1 MPVLQARMGCAIA
14 QMITSPS
21 LQRLRRAAF
30 GAVRRLSGRKAT
42 VHYFHQHDD
51 PYSQL
56 LASCLPALQA
66 RYRINIVAHAVPA
79 PDAAA
84 APDLQ
89 RLNDWS
95 ARDAQ
100 RIRSSLPALARS
112 QTQPLAIKSPTP
124 AELLRGAALRKKMGH
139 YLGATLYFE
148 GEWYWGTDRL
158 HYLEQR
164 LHAAGLTTPS
174 PTSPYSP
181 ADQWAPMVPP
191 RGLQWRP
198 LPGKLATPPTI
209 HFYCS
214 LRSPYTY
221 LAARQVRA
229 LAQHYGAELRIRYVL
244 PMVMR
249 GLPVPLA
256 KRLYILRD
264 TKREATRLGMEF
276 GAVVDPVGS
285 PVEAGLALLQAAC
298 TQGQGSAFL
307 ESFLS
312 AVFAEGVDAGS
323 AGGLQHIAQRAGIGA
338 PEMRA
343 ALNDKGWRE
352 IAEANRADMLERGLW
367 GVPSFR
373 VNEQPALWGQDRLW
387 MLEEDLLQVLDG
399 AKSAASQ

>member
-1 MPVLQARMGCAIA
+1 MKARIGCAIA
-14 QMITSPS
+14 ELVTSPA
-21 LQRLRRAAF
+21 LQALRRSAYAT
-30 GAVRRLSGRKAT
+30 ARKLSAYGAT

-56 LASCLPALQA
+56 LATYLPALQA
-66 RYRINIVAHAVPA
+66 RYRINLLTHAVPA

-89 RLNDWS
+89 RLGQWS
-95 ARDAQ
+95 ARDAA
-100 RIRSSLPALARS
+100 RLAHSLRADSP
-112 QTQPLAIKSPTP
+112 QPTHTLTVCTPTP
-124 AELLRGAALRKKMGH
+124 DALHQGAALRKRMGH
-139 YLGATLYFE
+139 YSGAMLYFE

-164 LHAAGLTTPS
+164 LHEAGLANASYAPLI
-174 PTSPYSP
+174 P
-181 ADQWAPMVPP
+181 A
-191 RGLQWRP
+191 RGLRL
-198 LPGKLATPPTI
+198 LPGTHKPATPPVI

-221 LAARQVRA
+221 LAARQVRQ
-229 LAQHYGAELRIRYVL
+229 LASHYGAELRIRFVL

-264 TKREATRLGMEF
+264 TKQEATRLGMPF
-276 GAVVDPVGS
+276 GSVVDPVGQ
-285 PVEAGLALLQAAC
+285 PVESGLALLHAAC
-298 TQGQGSAFL
+298 ATGQGSAFL

-312 AVFAEGVDAGS
+312 AVFAEGIDAGS
-323 AGGLQHIAQRAGIGA
+323 RQSLQQIAQRAGFSASQIQ
-338 PEMRA
+338 A
-343 ALNDKGWRE
+343 ALADESWRDV
-352 IAEANRADMLERGLW
+352 AEVNRADLLQRGLW

-387 MLEEDLLQVLDG
+387 MLEEDLLRAV
-399 AKSAASQ
+399 ATAPNESP

>member
-1 MPVLQARMGCAIA
+1 MSALKARIGCAIA
-14 QMITSPS
+14 QLITSPF
-21 LQRLRRAAF
+21 LQSVRRSVYA
-30 GAVRRLSGRKAT
+30 AVRKLTGRPAT

-56 LASCLPALQA
+56 LAPYLPALQA
-66 RYRINIVAHAVPA
+66 RYRIAITTHAVPA

-89 RLNDWS
+89 RLGQWS
-95 ARDAQ
+95 TRDAA
-100 RIRSSLPALARS
+100 RLRNSLPAAVTEDAQALGI
-112 QTQPLAIKSPTP
+112 QSPTP
-124 AELLRGAALRKKMGH
+124 AALQRGAALRKKMGH
-139 YLGATLYFE
+139 YLGAMLYFE

-164 LHAAGLTTPS
+164 LMEAGLCMQA
-174 PTSPYSP
+174 PTATGDLASG
-181 ADQWAPMVPP
+181 WAPLIPP
-191 RGLQWRP
+191 HALQ
-198 LPGKLATPPTI
+198 LPPVAGKPATPLVI

-221 LAARQVRA
+221 LAAPQVRR
-229 LAQHYGAELRIRYVL
+229 LAHHYGAELRIRFVL

-264 TKREATRLGMEF
+264 TKREARRLGMNF
-276 GAVVDPVGS
+276 GAVVDPVGK

-298 TQGQGSAFL
+298 TKGQGSALL

-312 AVFAEGVDAGS
+312 AVFAEGLDAGS
-323 AGGLQHIAQRAGIGA
+323 NQGLQRIAQRAGLDTPA
-338 PEMRA
+338 SQA
-343 ALNDKGWRE
+343 ALTDEAWRAV
-352 IAEANRADMLERGLW
+352 AEANRADLLQRGLW

-373 VNEQPALWGQDRLW
+373 VNDQPVLWGQDRLW
-387 MLEEDLLQVLDG
+387 MLEQDILRAL
-399 AKSAASQ
+399 ATAPA

>member
-1 MPVLQARMGCAIA
+1 MSYLKARIGCLIAQLITSTRLQA
-14 QMITSPS
+14 
-21 LQRLRRAAF
+21 LRRTAFSAA
-30 GAVRRLSGRKAT
+30 RKLTGRTAT

-66 RYRINIVAHAVPA
+66 RYRIAVVAHAVPA

-95 ARDAQ
+95 VRDAE
-100 RIRSSLPALARS
+100 RLRSSLPAVARS
-112 QTQPLAIKSPTP
+112 PAPPVSIKSPTP
-124 AELLRGAALRKKMGH
+124 AELLRGGALRKKMGH
-139 YLGATLYFE
+139 YLGAMLYFE

-164 LHAAGLTTPS
+164 LTEAGLRLQAPASPS
-174 PTSPYSP
+174 TLESHAGPLI
-181 ADQWAPMVPP
+181 PP
-191 RGLQWRP
+191 RGLQLKPVAALRP
-198 LPGKLATPPTI
+198 TSTLPPPVI

-214 LRSPYTY
+214 LRSPYTH
-221 LAARQVRA
+221 LAARQVRQ
-229 LAQHYGAELRIRYVL
+229 LAQHYRAELRIRYVL

-264 TKREATRLGMEF
+264 TQREAVRLGIPF
-276 GAVVDPVGS
+276 GAVVDPVGA

-298 TQGQGSAFL
+298 EQRQGSALL

-312 AVFAEGVDAGS
+312 AAFAEGIDAGS
-323 AGGLQHIAQRAGIGA
+323 PQGLQQIARRGGIGA

-343 ALNDKGWRE
+343 ALKDTRWRE

-373 VNEQPALWGQDRLW
+373 VNDQPALWGQDRLW
-387 MLEEDLLQVLDG
+387 MLEEDLLQALE
-399 AKSAASQ
+399 AASI

>member
-1 MPVLQARMGCAIA
+1 MPSLKARIGCAIA
-14 QMITSPS
+14 QLITSPA
-21 LQRLRRAAF
+21 LQRLRRTAF
-30 GAVRRLSGRKAT
+30 AAVRKLSGRAAT

-56 LASCLPALQA
+56 LATYLPMMLA
-66 RYRINIVAHAVPA
+66 RYRIAIVTHAVPA

-89 RLNDWS
+89 RLNLWS
-95 ARDAQ
+95 ERDAA
-100 RIRSSLPALARS
+100 RLRNSLPMNAPQSAQSLPI
-112 QTQPLAIKSPTP
+112 QSPTP

-139 YLGATLYFE
+139 YLGAMLYFE

-164 LHAAGLTTPS
+164 LYEAGLGNHRTAS
-174 PTSPYSP
+174 TSTSRP
-181 ADQWAPMVPP
+181 ASGPPWAPLIPP
-191 RGLQWRP
+191 RGLQLKP
-198 LPGKLATPPTI
+198 MPGQPVTPPVI

-229 LAQHYGAELRIRYVL
+229 LARHYGAELRIRFVL

-249 GLPVPLA
+249 GLPVPLS

-264 TKREATRLGMEF
+264 TKREATRLGVDF
-276 GAVVDPVGS
+276 GAVVDPVGK
-285 PVEAGLALLQAAC
+285 PVEAGLALLHAAVNN
-298 TQGQGSAFL
+298 GQGAALL

-312 AVFAEGVDAGS
+312 AVFAEGIDAS
-323 AGGLQHIAQRAGIGA
+323 STPGLLHIATRAGMNA
-338 PEMRA
+338 QDMQA
-343 ALNDKGWRE
+343 ALTDASWRDV
-352 IAEANRADMLERGLW
+352 AEANRADLLQRGLW

-373 VNEQPALWGQDRLW
+373 VNEQSVLWGQDRLW
-387 MLEEDLLQVLDG
+387 MLEEDLLRALTPSP
-399 AKSAASQ
+399 A